1 VEVRP
6 NYFSLLVLTEEHKRD
21 RIWWDQWGKEIN
33 IDKKGK
39 NHHAGRTASVLDQ
52 SLVSKQTI
60 DCDFDFAD

>member
-1 VEVRP
+1 VGPVG
-6 NYFSLLVLTEEHKRD
+6 KRNKY
-21 RIWWDQWGKEIN
+21 RQE
-33 IDKKGK
+33 GK